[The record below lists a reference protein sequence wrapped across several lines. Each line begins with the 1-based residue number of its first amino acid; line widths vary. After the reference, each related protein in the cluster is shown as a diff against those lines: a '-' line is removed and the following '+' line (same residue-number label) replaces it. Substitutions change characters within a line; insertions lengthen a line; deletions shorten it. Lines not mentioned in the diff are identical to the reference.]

1 MINMLRSDM
10 YKMFRSVSFRV
21 LLITAAVICVFSV
34 FFVNFS
40 VKTTLEYQEQK
51 RIEAESGETAPKD
64 PIAAAAETALWR
76 ACALAFRAEWRQA

>member
-64 PIAAAAETALWR
+64 PIAAAAEDSFMEGMRPLNS
-76 ACALAFRAEWRQA
+76 